1 MMARNTVK
9 KENNMDQFAAF
20 VGLDWADQK
29 HDVCLS
35 VGDSKR
41 VEYDVIKQTPE
52 AIDEWACLMRT
63 RFDGQPVAVCIE
75 QTRGAVVYALM
86 KYEFITIFPLPPA
99 RLAKYRQAVTSSGA
113 KDDPTDANLI
123 WDYLVRH
130 SDRLTP
136 WKPDDPLTREIGLL
150 AEARRDA
157 VSLRTKLANQLIAT
171 LKGYFPQA
179 LSLLGES
186 VHAPMACDFLSK
198 WTTSDQ
204 LAKTRPQT
212 VREFYY
218 AHNCRS
224 ERRIQERLQTIADLS
239 SLTTDTAIV
248 NSGIMKVRM
257 LVRQLRPL
265 NKSIE
270 EYDRQLKTLLKKHPD
285 AELYTCLPGAGDA
298 LAPRLLAALGND
310 RDRFASATAVQCLS
324 CIAPVTKRS
333 GKRCSVQ
340 RRWACAKFL
349 RQSFHEFAHH
359 SRQQSPWAK
368 AFYQSQRA
376 KGKAHHTAVRALA
389 FKWLRILYRCW
400 KTKTPYNETVYL
412 DSLKRRDSPLLQYLN
427 QPPVPCA

>member
-1 MMARNTVK
+1 MTRSTV
-9 KENNMDQFAAF
+9 ENGENVNQFAAL
-20 VGLDWADQK
+20 VGLDWADEK

-41 VEYDVIKQTPE
+41 VEYAVIKQTPE
-52 AIDEWACLMRT
+52 AIDDWVCRMRE
-63 RFDGQPVAVCIE
+63 RFGGRPVAVCIE

-99 RLAKYRQAVTSSGA
+99 RLAKYRQSFTSSGA
-113 KDDPTDANLI
+113 KDDPSDANLI

-130 SDRLTP
+130 SDRLSP

-157 VSLRTKLANQLIAT
+157 VSLRTQLANQLIAS

-179 LSLLGES
+179 LSLLGQS
-186 VHAPMACDFLSK
+186 VHAPMACDFVSK
-198 WTTSDQ
+198 WPTPDL
-204 LAKTRPQT
+204 LAKARPQT

-224 ERRIQERLQTIADLS
+224 ERLIQERLQTIAGLLA
-239 SLTTDTAIV
+239 LTTDPAIV
-248 NSGIMKVRM
+248 NSSVMKVRM
-257 LVRQLRPL
+257 LVRQLRPITR
-265 NKSIE
+265 SIE
-270 EYDRQLKTLLKKHPD
+270 EYDQQLKQLLAQHPD
-285 AELYTCLPGAGDA
+285 AELYTCLPGAGDV
-298 LAPRLLAALGND
+298 LAPRLLAALGTD
-310 RDRFASATAVQCLS
+310 RDRFNSATAVQCLS
-324 CIAPVTKRS
+324 GIAPVTKRS

-349 RQSFHEFAHH
+349 RQTFHEFAHH
-359 SRQQSPWAK
+359 SRYQSPWAK

-400 KTKTPYNETVYL
+400 KTKTQYNETVYL
-412 DSLKRRDSPLLQYLN
+412 DALKRRNSPLLQYLD
-427 QPPVPCA
+427 QPLAACG

>member
-1 MMARNTVK
+1 MTRSTVENGENT
-9 KENNMDQFAAF
+9 NQFAAF
-20 VGLDWADQK
+20 VGLDWADEK

-35 VGDSKR
+35 VGNSMQ
-41 VEYDVIKQTPE
+41 VEYAVIQQTPE
-52 AIDEWACLMRT
+52 AIDDWACRMRE
-63 RFDGQPVAVCIE
+63 RFGGRPVAVCIE

-86 KYEFITIFPLPPA
+86 KYEFITIFSLPPA
-99 RLAKYRQAVTSSGA
+99 RLAKYRESFTSSGA
-113 KDDPTDANLI
+113 KDDPSDANLI
-123 WDYLVRH
+123 WDYLTRH
-130 SDRLTP
+130 PGRLTA

-157 VSLRTKLANQLIAT
+157 VNLRTQLANQLIAT

-179 LSLLGES
+179 LSLLGQS

-204 LAKTRPQT
+204 LAKARPQT

-224 ERRIQERLQTIADLS
+224 ERLIQERLQTIAGLLA
-239 SLTTDTAIV
+239 LTTDTAIV
-248 NSGIMKVRM
+248 NSSVMKVRM
-257 LVRQLRPL
+257 LVRQLRPITR
-265 NKSIE
+265 SIE
-270 EYDRQLKTLLKKHPD
+270 EYDQQLKQLLAQHPD
-285 AELYTCLPGAGDA
+285 AQLYTCLPGAGDV
-298 LAPRLLAALGND
+298 LAPRLLAALGTD
-310 RDRFASATAVQCLS
+310 RDRFASASAVQCLS
-324 CIAPVTKRS
+324 GIAPVTKRS

-359 SRQQSPWAK
+359 SRHQSPWAK

-376 KGKAHHTAVRALA
+376 KGKSHHTAVRALA

-412 DSLKRRDSPLLQYLN
+412 DALERRNSPLLQYLD
-427 QPPVPCA
+427 QPLAPCA